1 MDKSELNET
10 IGESNETSIMA
21 DYIVDMGLS
30 EDFVE
35 YCDEVYSG
43 NIANDFTTYEKMV
56 TFIDANNLGV
66 DYEEYFDDVTGG
78 LS

>member
-1 MDKSELNET
+1 MDKNELNELL
-10 IGESNETSIMA
+10 SVSQETGIMA

-43 NIANDFTTYEKMV
+43 VVANDFTTYEKMV

-78 LS
+78 AF